1 MKGWTLCQKETLPL
15 STIYNFRELMRAET
29 NYPMARK
36 FIKKTLQIYICL
48 YLFFFPLKGS
58 IAKYEKKKLKLL
70 IGTHYHSIRLIGR

>member
-1 MKGWTLCQKETLPL
+1 MKGWTLCQKETLPM

-36 FIKKTLQIYICL
+36 FILKNSAIYIFL

-58 IAKYEKKKLKLL
+58 IAKYGKKNC
-70 IGTHYHSIRLIGR
+70 